1 MAERLPRP
9 DRVEGRALSPR
20 SFRPFGIEAVVLGP
34 PTTQEGLVRREGVA
48 VWRRMAEHG
57 PVFDRLAAT
66 AAVDPDGL
74 LPVRVVVAATPARDR
89 AMRVP
94 AIGDRAAR
102 VEAASEPPPP
112 AGWLLLVDEGPG
124 ETWLYL
130 PEEDHPAAVLDAFLG
145 RRGRTDFARARRRSG
160 VGSLASL
167 GLLMGLFLVI
177 YGSALNLGP
186 PGQLAGAAIIAGRA
200 RRTVGGEAAL
210 GAPSVQPRP
219 LGDGGAGAGVGLGVA
234 PHALAGTGA
243 AGPGSD
249 PDDPTP
255 RWRTEVL
262 GVAATQLR
270 VCLPGDAVVVIGA
283 APAGVGGPDR
293 EGPPGA
299 RTNNALAS

>member
-1 MAERLPRP
+1 VVERAPRPWSRP

-20 SFRPFGIEAVVLGP
+20 AFRPFGIEAVVLGP

-94 AIGDRAAR
+94 AVGERATR
-102 VEAASEPPPP
+102 IEAVTERPPR

-130 PEEDHPAAVLDAFLG
+130 PEEDNPATVLDAFLG

-160 VGSLASL
+160 IGSLASL
-167 GLLMGLFLVI
+167 GLLLGLFLVI
-177 YGSALNLGP
+177 YGSALSFGP
-186 PGQLAGAAIIAGRA
+186 PGQLAGAAM
-200 RRTVGGEAAL
+200 
-210 GAPSVQPRP
+210 
-219 LGDGGAGAGVGLGVA
+219 
-234 PHALAGTGA
+234 
-243 AGPGSD
+243 
-249 PDDPTP
+249 
-255 RWRTEVL
+255 
-262 GVAATQLR
+262 
-270 VCLPGDAVVVIGA
+270 IGA
-283 APAGVGGPDR
+283 ALAALIA
-293 EGPPGA
+293 A
-299 RTNNALAS
+299 RPR

>member
-1 MAERLPRP
+1 
-9 DRVEGRALSPR
+9 
-20 SFRPFGIEAVVLGP
+20 
-34 PTTQEGLVRREGVA
+34 
-48 VWRRMAEHG
+48 MAEHG

-130 PEEDHPAAVLDAFLG
+130 PEEDHPAAALAAFLG

-186 PGQLAGAAIIAGRA
+186 PGQLAGAAII
-200 RRTVGGEAAL
+200 VAAL
-210 GAPSVQPRP
+210 AALLAARPR
-219 LGDGGAGAGVGLGVA
+219 
-234 PHALAGTGA
+234 
-243 AGPGSD
+243 
-249 PDDPTP
+249 
-255 RWRTEVL
+255 
-262 GVAATQLR
+262 
-270 VCLPGDAVVVIGA
+270 
-283 APAGVGGPDR
+283 
-293 EGPPGA
+293 
-299 RTNNALAS
+299 